1 MAKNKKTKKQKSKE
15 RQRKA
20 KKWILSYEG
29 KDVVQAY
36 GKRFKVDPICAARE
50 LEAINALTKEQR
62 SNLKQQHKMRLL
74 QKKDEHEAKLRRELE
89 ERLEIERNNRGLE
102 HEISDTTSGTALE
115 PRTDNVNTKN
125 GKRPKRRCANC
136 GRAMKQQF
144 IGLKHCKCGTSWSKA
159 VGYFERTSDMVFALQ
174 RNVTKKGKNSVR
186 TKQVPVIRYKQ
197 NESLN

>member
-29 KDVVQAY
+29 KDVVHSY
-36 GKRFKVDPICAARE
+36 GKRFKVDPSCATRE
-50 LEAINALTKEQR
+50 LEAINALTNEQR
-62 SNLKQQHKMRLL
+62 SHLKQQHKMRLQ

-89 ERLEIERNNRGLE
+89 KRLEIERNNRGLE
-102 HEISDTTSGTALE
+102 PEGGIIANETA
-115 PRTDNVNTKN
+115 PNPKPVKPANTNTKN
-125 GKRPKRRCANC
+125 GKRPKRRCASC

-159 VGYFERTSDMVFALQ
+159 DGYFERTSDMVFALQ
-174 RNVTKKGKNSVR
+174 RKVTKKGKNSIR
-186 TKQVPVIRYKQ
+186 TKQVPIIRYKQ
-197 NESLN
+197 S